1 MGVSDRAQD
10 TDWLKLCR
18 RATDALRGIL
28 ADAPSTEERVREVGT
43 RGEGG
48 DRTLVIDAA
57 AEEAVFE
64 QLAALYDDGLR
75 FTAVSEERGTIDF
88 GDADVLVVVDPIDGS
103 VNAKRGL
110 PHHSISIAVADGDT
124 MADVFFGYVYDFGP
138 GEEWI
143 ARRGKGAWL
152 NRRRLDPA
160 AGERRGGDGRLE
172 LLGIESAD
180 PRWVREAADALAERA
195 YRLRVLGTMAAAVCQ
210 VAAAR
215 LDGLVSLRRCR
226 AVDVAAAQLI
236 VREAGGAVAFPWCDD
251 PLGAPLDIPPHS
263 PIVAARTE
271 RTLADLTGIPPSP
284 PQGVRRL

>member
-1 MGVSDRAQD
+1 VGVSDRAQD
-10 TDWLKLCR
+10 TDWLELCR

-28 ADAPSTEERVREVGT
+28 AESPTTEQRVREVGT

-48 DRTLVIDAA
+48 DRTLLIDAA
-57 AEEAVFE
+57 AEDAVFE
-64 QLAALYDDGLR
+64 ELSRLHEEGLR
-75 FTAVSEERGTIDF
+75 FTAVSEERGTVDF
-88 GDADVLVVVDPIDGS
+88 GDPDTTVVVDPIDGS

-110 PHHSISIAVADGDT
+110 PHHSISIAVANGDT

-152 NRRRLDPA
+152 NRALLSRA
-160 AGERRGGDGRLE
+160 AGERRGHDGRLE

-180 PRWVREAADALAERA
+180 PRWVRDAADALAESC
-195 YRLRVLGTMAAAVCQ
+195 YRLRALGTMASTVCQ

-215 LDGLVSLRRCR
+215 LDGMVSLRRCR

-236 VREAGGAVAFPWCDD
+236 VREAGGFVAFPWCDA

-271 RTLADLTGIPPSP
+271 ATLAQLARIPT
-284 PQGVRRL
+284 QR